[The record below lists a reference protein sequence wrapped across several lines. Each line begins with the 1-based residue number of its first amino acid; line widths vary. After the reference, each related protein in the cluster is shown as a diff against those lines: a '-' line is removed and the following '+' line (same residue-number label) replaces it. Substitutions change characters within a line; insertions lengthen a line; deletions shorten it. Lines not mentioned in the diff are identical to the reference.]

1 MPQMP
6 SEESLEV
13 LLVDDELST
22 REILEQFCR
31 SRNLAVTVASDGRAA
46 MTALER
52 NPSRFTI
59 ILTDINMPGADGFEV
74 LKAAKAVNRECYVVM
89 ITGYATLDS
98 ALRAVREGAYDY
110 LAKPFSLGQLD
121 VMLARIKD
129 RIGLE
134 RENRDLRRRLQ
145 GKGGA
150 PGRSRFLR
158 AAVECAPFLGVAD
171 PEAARGSRRA
181 GGPTGDASGAAGP
194 VARHRQS
201 RRHDGRT
208 SGPDGGTAARGDHAA
223 VAGSRQLAA
232 GRSWQLHGFAAG
244 FLPAAVP
251 AAGCPLPA
259 SRRSPVGPSDRR
271 RPVVKALP
279 PISSHCVRISTHSL
293 RL

>member
-1 MPQMP
+1 MPLP

-31 SRNLAVTVASDGRAA
+31 SRNLTVTVASDGRAA

-52 NPSRFTI
+52 NPTRFAI

-74 LKAAKAVNRECYVVM
+74 LKAAKSVNRECYVVM

-134 RENRDLRRRLQ
+134 RENRDLRRRLA
-145 GKGGA
+145 GKLGMPVPPTPSPTSYAPPSKVLRSSVLPAPPAAPAAPAAKPAAPAPGA
-150 PGRSRFLR
+150 PDIANRVGTMEDRLARMEELLR
-158 AAVECAPFLGVAD
+158 AAITP
-171 PEAARGSRRA
+171 R
-181 GGPTGDASGAAGP
+181 
-194 VARHRQS
+194 
-201 RRHDGRT
+201 
-208 SGPDGGTAARGDHAA
+208 
-223 VAGSRQLAA
+223 
-232 GRSWQLHGFAAG
+232 
-244 FLPAAVP
+244 
-251 AAGCPLPA
+251 
-259 SRRSPVGPSDRR
+259 
-271 RPVVKALP
+271 
-279 PISSHCVRISTHSL
+279 
-293 RL
+293 

>member
-1 MPQMP
+1 MPQLP
-6 SEESLEV
+6 SEEALEV

-31 SRNLAVTVASDGRAA
+31 SRSLAVTVAPDGRAA

-52 NPSRFTI
+52 NPTRFTI

-74 LKAAKAVNRECYVVM
+74 LKAAKSVNRDCYVVM

-150 PGRSRFLR
+150 PTPGPTSYAPPSTALRSSVLPTPPAAPAAPAARATVPPAPQAPSHDIANRVGTMEERLARMEQLLR
-158 AAVECAPFLGVAD
+158 AAITP
-171 PEAARGSRRA
+171 R
-181 GGPTGDASGAAGP
+181 
-194 VARHRQS
+194 
-201 RRHDGRT
+201 
-208 SGPDGGTAARGDHAA
+208 
-223 VAGSRQLAA
+223 
-232 GRSWQLHGFAAG
+232 
-244 FLPAAVP
+244 
-251 AAGCPLPA
+251 
-259 SRRSPVGPSDRR
+259 
-271 RPVVKALP
+271 
-279 PISSHCVRISTHSL
+279 
-293 RL
+293 

>member
-1 MPQMP
+1 MPLMP

-31 SRNLAVTVASDGRAA
+31 SRNLVVTVASDGRAA
-46 MTALER
+46 MTAIER

-74 LKAAKAVNRECYVVM
+74 LKAAKSFNRESYVVM

-134 RENRDLRRRLQ
+134 RENRDLRRRLASV
-145 GKGGA
+145 KGG
-150 PGRSRFLR
+150 SL
-158 AAVECAPFLGVAD
+158 
-171 PEAARGSRRA
+171 
-181 GGPTGDASGAAGP
+181 
-194 VARHRQS
+194 
-201 RRHDGRT
+201 
-208 SGPDGGTAARGDHAA
+208 
-223 VAGSRQLAA
+223 
-232 GRSWQLHGFAAG
+232 
-244 FLPAAVP
+244 VP
-251 AAGCPLPA
+251 
-259 SRRSPVGPSDRR
+259 R
-271 RPVVKALP
+271 
-279 PISSHCVRISTHSL
+279 
-293 RL
+293 